1 MLAASLLVLLQA
13 MPPPLGRLGT
23 AVILGRVSGA
33 TDLVVAVPL
42 PAPAEDCNCG
52 IPSSPRGP
60 R

>member
-1 MLAASLLVLLQA
+1 MLVLPIVILLQVL
-13 MPPPLGRLGT
+13 PPPLGMMMT
-23 AVILGRVSGA
+23 ARMFGATAHTDVILSIPA
-33 TDLVVAVPL
+33 

>member
-1 MLAASLLVLLQA
+1 MLLLPIVILLQVL
-13 MPPPLGRLGT
+13 PPPLGLMMT
-23 AVILGRVSGA
+23 ARMFGA
-33 TDLVVAVPL
+33 AAPAGVVLSIPA